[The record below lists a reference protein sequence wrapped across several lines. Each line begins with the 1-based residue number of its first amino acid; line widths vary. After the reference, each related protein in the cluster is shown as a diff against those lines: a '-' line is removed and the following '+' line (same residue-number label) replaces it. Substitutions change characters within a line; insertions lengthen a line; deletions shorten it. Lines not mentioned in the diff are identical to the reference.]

1 MLKSIIS
8 RLRWSEV
15 VFNGIKLYLHL
26 HKAAIQLVEFFKVQ
40 PTSSMQFNSETV
52 PRMQEMHYV

>member
-26 HKAAIQLVEFFKVQ
+26 HKAAIQLIDFFKVQ
-40 PTSSMQFNSETV
+40 PTSSMQFNTEKVSL
-52 PRMQEMHYV
+52 MQKMHYV